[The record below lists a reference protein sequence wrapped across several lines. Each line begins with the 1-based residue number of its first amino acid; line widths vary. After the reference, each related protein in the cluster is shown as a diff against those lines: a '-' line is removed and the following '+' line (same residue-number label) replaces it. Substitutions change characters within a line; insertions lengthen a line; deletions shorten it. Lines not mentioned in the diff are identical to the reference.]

1 MKRYTAALLRWMGLV
16 LLAAGS
22 CLGGAA
28 GAATGPVPHSTI
40 TLAPGSPI
48 ELGTQPRAIVAR
60 DSVAI
65 ADAAAGR
72 LAPHLKPADGDIVP
86 LARDNELWIP
96 LVVRNPSAQ
105 AAAWELQVT
114 LASIDEVTL
123 FERRGEAWIA
133 HDAGD
138 RVASDPWQRTGRYP
152 QFPLAFQ
159 PGETREVFVRMRN
172 AWPAPVPVR
181 LIAQAEAE
189 AAEQRAGLGI
199 GFVLGALALLVAA
212 CLIQAALY
220 RDTAYFLYGA
230 YALLL
235 GFAAVSLSGLAGQ
248 HLWGAY
254 PDWNDSSKSV
264 FPLAAAGVSVW
275 LVRALCR
282 VATRDRTLAR
292 VSAAAGGLV
301 IGTAIV
307 IAVLRIA
314 VPSVTAAA
322 MLVAALTV
330 LAIALW
336 TWRRGDPM
344 GGWVVAAHVPLI
356 GSTVLIVLRMFGVAI
371 IQFNPVVFVSVA
383 IGAVLPLLLMALYL
397 RSRESLTI
405 QSRTRELPS
414 IDPLTGL
421 LSAQEFG
428 DRLRAAVTRYRKS
441 RHDAAVM
448 YVRLANYPRIH
459 DAHGSGVAEQSLIR
473 AAMKLQRLTPDADA
487 IGRVGE
493 CTLGLIIETV
503 TARAAL
509 MERAAR
515 LVAHG
520 LMPLPGLKPEV
531 TLNLH
536 VAACVLGENP
546 IDAGEL
552 HPALEGTLAAMSPR
566 TRRPIRFLD
575 PLPTHPA
582 PLAAETGDDEARL
595 EEAVPS

>member
-1 MKRYTAALLRWMGLV
+1 MRAALPRGWVAAVLV
-16 LLAAGS
+16 AAAFL
-22 CLGGAA
+22 C
-28 GAATGPVPHSTI
+28 GPVRAAPAPIDLVPGTI
-40 TLAPGSPI
+40 VGLD
-48 ELGTQPRAIVAR
+48 TQPRAVVAR
-60 DSVAI
+60 GSVTI

-72 LAPHLKPADGDIVP
+72 LAPHVQPAAGDIVP
-86 LARDNELWIP
+86 LGRDNELWIP
-96 LVVRNPSAQ
+96 LVVRNPSPQ

-123 FERRGEAWIA
+123 FERRGDAWLA

-138 RVASDPWQRTGRYP
+138 RVASDPWQRVGRYP
-152 QFPLAFQ
+152 QFRLAFQ
-159 PGETREVFVRMRN
+159 PGETREVFVRLRN

-181 LIAQAEAE
+181 LIAQADAE

-220 RDTAYFLYGA
+220 RDSAYFLYGA

-248 HLWGAY
+248 HLWGDY

-264 FPLAAAGVSVW
+264 FPVAAAGVSVW

-282 VATRDRTLAR
+282 VARRDRTLAR
-292 VSAAAGGLV
+292 VSGALGGLV
-301 IGTAIV
+301 IATAV
-307 IAVLRIA
+307 LLAVLRVA
-314 VPSVTAAA
+314 LPLLTAAA

-330 LAIALW
+330 LTIALW

-371 IQFNPVVFVSVA
+371 VQFNPVVFVSIA

-397 RSRESLTI
+397 RSKETLTI
-405 QSRTRELPS
+405 QARARELPS

-421 LSAQEFG
+421 LSRKVFG
-428 DRLRAAVTRYRKS
+428 DRLGAAVRRYRKS
-441 RHDAAVM
+441 RHDAAVL
-448 YVRLANYPRIH
+448 YVRLANYAWIREV
-459 DAHGSGVAEQSLIR
+459 HGSAVAEQCVIR
-473 AAMKLQRLTPDADA
+473 AAMKLQRLMPDADA

-493 CTLGLIIETV
+493 STMGLILETM

-531 TLNLH
+531 TLNLQT
-536 VAACVLGENP
+536 VVCVLGENP
-546 IDAGEL
+546 LDAGEL
-552 HPALEGTLAAMSPR
+552 QPALEKALDTMSPR
-566 TRRPIRFLD
+566 TRRPIRFLE
-575 PLPTHPA
+575 PPPTHPA
-582 PLAAETGDDEARL
+582 PLEPQESAAGT
-595 EEAVPS
+595 EEAYTT

>member
-1 MKRYTAALLRWMGLV
+1 MKAALSRWLGVMLLV
-16 LLAAGS
+16 
-22 CLGGAA
+22 A
-28 GAATGPVPHSTI
+28 GACLCGPVRAAS
-40 TLAPGSPI
+40 APINLVPGRII
-48 ELGTQPRAIVAR
+48 ELDTQPRAVVAR
-60 DSVAI
+60 GSVTA
-65 ADAAAGR
+65 AGAAAGR
-72 LAPHLKPADGDIVP
+72 LAAHLKPPEGDIVP
-86 LARDNELWIP
+86 LASDNELWIP
-96 LVVRNPSAQ
+96 LAVRNP
-105 AAAWELQVT
+105 AAVAGSWELQVT
-114 LASIDEVTL
+114 LASIDQVTL
-123 FERRGEAWIA
+123 FERRGDAWLT

-138 RVASDPWQRTGRYP
+138 RVASDPWQRAGRYP
-152 QFPLAFQ
+152 QFRLDFQ
-159 PGETREVFVRMRN
+159 PGETRELFVRIRN
-172 AWPAPVPVR
+172 AWPAPVPMR
-181 LIAQAEAE
+181 LIAQADAE

-220 RDTAYFLYGA
+220 RDSAYFLYGA

-235 GFAAVSLSGLAGQ
+235 GFAAVSLSGLAAQ
-248 HLWGAY
+248 HLWGGY

-292 VSAAAGGLV
+292 VSAVVGGLV
-301 IGTAIV
+301 IATAIGL
-307 IAVLRIA
+307 AVLRVA
-314 VPSVTAAA
+314 MPVLTAAA
-322 MLVAALTV
+322 MLAAALTV

-344 GGWVVAAHVPLI
+344 GGWVIAAHVPLI
-356 GSTVLIVLRMFGVAI
+356 GSTALIVLRMFGVAI
-371 IQFNPVVFVSVA
+371 VRFNPVVFVSIA

-405 QSRTRELPS
+405 QARTRELPS

-421 LSAQEFG
+421 LSAQEFA
-428 DRLRAAVTRYRKS
+428 DRLRAAVARYRKS
-441 RHDAAVM
+441 RHDAAVF
-448 YVRLANYPRIH
+448 YVRLANYPRIREV
-459 DAHGSGVAEQSLIR
+459 HGSGVAEQSVIR
-473 AAMKLQRLTPDADA
+473 AAMKLQRLMPDADA

-493 CTLGLIIETV
+493 STMGLIIETQ
-503 TARAAL
+503 TARGAL
-509 MERAAR
+509 MERGAR

-536 VAACVLGENP
+536 IVACVLGENP
-546 IDAGEL
+546 IDAAEL
-552 HPALEGTLAAMSPR
+552 HPALENALSSISPR

-582 PLAAETGDDEARL
+582 PLGPEDSDEARL
-595 EEAVPS
+595 DETTHT

>member
-1 MKRYTAALLRWMGLV
+1 MKRFLTAALSRWMGMLLLV
-16 LLAAGS
+16 AGS
-22 CLGGAA
+22 LVDLPARAA
-28 GAATGPVPHSTI
+28 APPAPTATINLV
-40 TLAPGSPI
+40 AGSAI
-48 ELGTQPRAIVAR
+48 EFDTQPRAVVAR
-60 DSVAI
+60 GSVTA
-65 ADAAAGR
+65 ADAAGA
-72 LAPHLKPADGDIVP
+72 LASHLKPADGDIVP
-86 LARDNELWIP
+86 LGRDNEIWIP
-96 LVVRNPSAQ
+96 LALRNPAPQ
-105 AAAWELQVT
+105 TAVWELQVT
-114 LASIDEVTL
+114 LASMDEVTL
-123 FERRGEAWIA
+123 FERRGDAWIA

-138 RVASDPWQRTGRYP
+138 RVASDPGQRASRFP

-159 PGETREVFVRMRN
+159 PGETREVFVRIRN
-172 AWPAPVPVR
+172 AWPAPVPLR

-189 AAEQRAGLGI
+189 AAEQRASLGI

-220 RDTAYFLYGA
+220 RDSAYFLYGA

-235 GFAAVSLSGLAGQ
+235 GFAAVSLSGLAAQ
-248 HLWGAY
+248 HLWGGY
-254 PDWNDSSKSV
+254 PDWNDSTKSV

-282 VATRDRTLAR
+282 LPTRDRTLAR
-292 VSAAAGGLV
+292 VSAALGGLV
-301 IGTAIV
+301 VGTAIV
-307 IAVLRIA
+307 MAALRVA
-314 VPSVTAAA
+314 VPLLTAAA

-356 GSTVLIVLRMFGVAI
+356 GSTLLIVLRMFGVAI
-371 IQFNPVVFVSVA
+371 VPFDPVVFVSIA

-441 RHDAAVM
+441 RHDAAVL
-448 YVRLANYPRIH
+448 YVRLANYPRIREV
-459 DAHGSGVAEQSLIR
+459 HGSAVAEQSVIR
-473 AAMKLQRLTPDADA
+473 AAMKLQRLMPDADA

-493 CTLGLIIETV
+493 STMGLIIETV

-520 LMPLPGLKPEV
+520 LMALPGLKPEV
-531 TLNLH
+531 TLNLQT
-536 VAACVLGENP
+536 VGCVLGENP
-546 IDAGEL
+546 IAAAEL
-552 HPALEGTLAAMSPR
+552 QPALESALAAMSPR

-575 PLPTHPA
+575 PPPTHPM
-582 PLAAETGDDEARL
+582 PLAAEDNDEIPLDDAI
-595 EEAVPS
+595 PS